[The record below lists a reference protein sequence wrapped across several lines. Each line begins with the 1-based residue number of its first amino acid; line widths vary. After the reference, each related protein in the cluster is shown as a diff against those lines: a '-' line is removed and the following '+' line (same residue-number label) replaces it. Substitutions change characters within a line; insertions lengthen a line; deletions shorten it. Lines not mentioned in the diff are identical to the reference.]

1 MKYYLLLLGIVLVSC
16 TSNSNTDVESEKAL
30 VKETLIAMW
39 AAIEN
44 GDIDA
49 YANYI
54 HPRNYT
60 QWGET
65 DSLLRVGKHAEVHG
79 IKQWIDDSEGIH
91 TEMKEEVITINGNT
105 AWIVYFWEDEGITD
119 GQAFATRGK
128 STRIFVKED
137 DKWLCVHGHYTL
149 L

>member
-1 MKYYLLLLGIVLVSC
+1 MKYYLLFLVITLAGC
-16 TSNSNTDVESEKAL
+16 NSNSSTYNLEDKTQ

-39 AAIEN
+39 AAIEE

-49 YANYI
+49 YASYI
-54 HPRNYT
+54 HPNMYT

-79 IKQWIDDSEGIH
+79 IRDWIEDSESIH

-105 AWIVYFWEDEGITD
+105 AWIVYFWEDEGIT
-119 GQAFATRGK
+119 GGEAFATRGK

-137 DKWLCVHGHYTL
+137 GKWLCVHGHYTL